1 MPRRI
6 PLLLALTAVVLVASA
21 SAQTGLDNFS
31 LSSTPI
37 KIPTPEGFAPV
48 SSQFPRLFGRFVS
61 TESADN
67 VVLEVHVDEALLNDL
82 IRNEDVDLQ
91 FYAKV
96 SAPRDA
102 AVLNHQEFATL
113 TKQLESQI
121 GGFFDPRNPQLAEA
135 TKNIRKGLSQH
146 NREESAFDLKAT
158 KDLGSFERR
167 PNVFSHMVL
176 LNVESRKG
184 TIPLLATSS
193 ILLLNG
199 RLVFVSIYRRLT
211 EVMDAESLRD
221 FTKKWT
227 AEILSANEALAK
239 VPG

>member
-6 PLLLALTAVVLVASA
+6 PLLLVLTAVVLVVSA
-21 SAQTGLDNFS
+21 PAQTGLNTFP
-31 LSSTPI
+31 LGNTRI

-67 VVLEVHVDEALLNDL
+67 VVLEVHVDEALLMDL

-91 FYAKV
+91 FYTKV

-102 AVLNHQEFATL
+102 AVLNQQQFSML
-113 TKQLESQI
+113 IKQLESQI
-121 GGFFDPRNPQLAEA
+121 GGFFDPRSVQLAEA
-135 TKNIRKGLSQH
+135 TKRIRRDLSRH
-146 NREESAFDLKAT
+146 DREESAFDVKST
-158 KDLGSFERR
+158 KDLGSFERQ
-167 PNVFSHMVL
+167 PNLFSHMVL

-193 ILLLNG
+193 ILLLNR
-199 RLVFVSIYRRLT
+199 RLVFVSTYRRLT
-211 EVMDAESLRD
+211 EVMDAESLLD
-221 FTKKWT
+221 FTRKWT
-227 AEILSANEALAK
+227 AEILAANEAVAK
-239 VPG
+239 GTR

>member
-6 PLLLALTAVVLVASA
+6 PLLLALTAVVLVVSGF
-21 SAQTGLDNFS
+21 AQTQFDTFCLGN
-31 LSSTPI
+31 TRI

-48 SSQFPRLFGRFVS
+48 SSQFPRLFDRFLS
-61 TESADN
+61 TEAADN
-67 VVLEVHVDEALLNDL
+67 IVLEVHVDDGLLTDL

-91 FYAKV
+91 FYTKV
-96 SAPRDA
+96 SAPRNSMA
-102 AVLNHQEFATL
+102 LSEQEFAVL
-113 TKQLESQI
+113 IGQLESQI

-135 TKNIRKGLSQH
+135 TKNIRRGLARH

-158 KDLGSFERR
+158 KELGSFERL
-167 PNVFSHMVL
+167 PNAFSHMVL

-199 RLVFVSIYRRLT
+199 RVVFVSTYRRLT
-211 EVMDAESLRD
+211 EVMDAESLKD
-221 FTKKWT
+221 FARKWT
-227 AEILSANEALAK
+227 AEILAANETVAK
-239 VPG
+239 GTR